1 MTETALADPPPET
14 ASGPVFAVLPADI
27 LLNLIVALLAPM
39 FLTASGGDIGFAS
52 MAAVETVNS
61 YRVRTLADLIAAA
74 QIVAYGLAALGSLSL
89 SMDDGLSLPMILR
102 LRGNANACTR
112 SAEHNRRALEQ
123 TRPDDRAPCHQ
134 PAPTRDPADAQYEA
148 EVAANLAE
156 TKKRVAKTMARL
168 QSAEPIAHPASSP
181 ATAPV
186 LTLEDRQRQAV
197 WADAMTDVAAEFT
210 AGMADLSPAERQ
222 EASHR
227 AALLTSCANQ
237 LLSGTVPPRL
247 RPGDLD
253 ALIRPNLVRTQQQP
267 RRP

>member
-1 MTETALADPPPET
+1 MTETTLTDPPTEAAP
-14 ASGPVFAVLPADI
+14 GPLAVLPADI
-27 LLNLIVALLAPM
+27 LMNFIVSLLAPM

-52 MAAVETVNS
+52 MAVLETVNS
-61 YRVRTLADLIAAA
+61 YRVRNLGDLIAVA

-112 SAEHNRRALEQ
+112 SAEQNRRALEK
-123 TRPDDRAPCHQ
+123 PCSGDRQPHQ
-134 PAPTRDPADAQYEA
+134 HRAHPRPADARYEA
-148 EVAANLAE
+148 EVMANLAD
-156 TKKRVAKTMARL
+156 TKKLAVEAMARL
-168 QSAEPIAHPASSP
+168 QPTEPAAEPIAHSAL
-181 ATAPV
+181 ATTEV
-186 LTLEDRQRQAV
+186 LTLEDRQRQAA

-210 AGMADLSPAERQ
+210 AGVVHLPLAERQ

-247 RPGDLD
+247 MPGDLD
-253 ALIRPNLVRTQQQP
+253 ALFRPNAV
-267 RRP
+267 